1 MHRAPCLIR
10 RRQPPLRRQPSTPV
24 TTTRRLLQGLPN
36 LCLWIRPGSTPEP
49 CLLVVPGLVAIVPIA
64 SLVRLADTVPEPKV
78 CKPPPA
84 RVGFWDV
91 QTRSSWLQR
100 NPIHNWF
107 SRGSEG
113 LPNKRGHREL
123 VRSSFHA
130 PLHENNHSE
139 RELPRYYCFKVS
151 KLHTHLDRTR
161 RSIP

>member
-1 MHRAPCLIR
+1 MFDQAPPAAAAQAAINPCNNNPSATPRAPE
-10 RRQPPLRRQPSTPV
+10 PLPLDPTWV
-24 TTTRRLLQGLPN
+24 D
-36 LCLWIRPGSTPEP
+36 PEP
-49 CLLVVPGLVAIVPIA
+49 CLLVVPGLVAIVPVA

-91 QTRSSWLQR
+91 HTRSSWLQR

-107 SRGSEG
+107 LRGSEG
-113 LPNKRGHREL
+113 LPNKRGHKEL